1 MSDAIA
7 LFNQKRWLACVN
19 AVQDEF
25 MLDYVVLSS
34 PCNSTPVTN
43 ARALLLLLAA
53 SYTTLGRTELAKRLD
68 MGTTWTWKRKREIEK
83 AIEGKQTV
91 SLPRWGPMR
100 ADVVWEKLRFDV
112 ERKINERTVAA

>member
-1 MSDAIA
+1 MSDAVA

-25 MLDYVVLSS
+25 LMDYVVLSS

-53 SYTTLGRTELAKRLD
+53 SYTTAP
-68 MGTTWTWKRKREIEK
+68 
-83 AIEGKQTV
+83 
-91 SLPRWGPMR
+91 LP
-100 ADVVWEKLRFDV
+100 V
-112 ERKINERTVAA
+112 